1 MAGPVSQYG
10 RRTYY
15 NKGGGLKKHLV
26 RIALGLIVVLI
37 FTGHAGSFYRIPF
50 IDRFENIVY
59 DARLR
64 MTMTNSVDPRI
75 VIVDIDEKSLAVE
88 GRWPW
93 RRDKLGVMLDQLFDR
108 YKAAIVGFD
117 IVFAERDESSGL
129 AVLRQLGQKELK
141 GDAQFQAVL
150 KDVAPHL
157 EYDQVF
163 ADKIKDRA
171 VVLGYYFS
179 GVRSE
184 NGKGRTSGA
193 LPKPVLPAGTFKG
206 KNISFTSWIGYGA
219 NLEEFQQAAASAGH
233 FNPWPD
239 EDGVIRRVPMLA
251 EFNGAYYESLSMA
264 IARLGLGSAPVVPGF
279 PNDKFWSKDYPGLEW
294 VNVGPVRIPVDN
306 YVMALVPYRGAQ
318 GSFKYISATD
328 VLHGD
333 AALDDLKNKIVL
345 VGTTAPGLYDLR
357 AAPVAS
363 VYPGVEIHAN
373 LIAGMLDGNIKQ
385 RPPYVLGA
393 EVVLLLFSGIGMAL
407 LLPMV
412 NPLRA
417 TLITVGVI
425 AAVFATNV
433 LVWTEGNL
441 VLPLASGLLMIAM
454 LFALNMSYG
463 FFVESRAKRQITGL
477 FGQYVPPELVDEMS
491 KDPGA
496 FSMEGE
502 SRELSVLFTDVRG
515 FTTISEGLEPKELSR
530 LMNEFLTPLT
540 RIIYKHRG
548 TIDKYMG
555 DCIMAFWGAPVHDPQ
570 HARNAVMAGLEMHQ
584 VLDGLQ
590 LRFKDNGWPPIEIG
604 VGINSGR
611 MSVGNMGSE
620 VRLAYTVMGDAV
632 NLASRLEGITKKYG
646 VKMIVGEATRSEL
659 PEVLF
664 RELDRVKVKGKEAP
678 VAIYEPIGLVDEV
691 KTPAR
696 DELKLWGQALKLY
709 RSRDWDMA
717 ELQLI
722 NLQKMNPACVLYAV
736 FLDRIA
742 HLRANPPE
750 QRWDGSWKFETK

>member
-1 MAGPVSQYG
+1 
-10 RRTYY
+10 
-15 NKGGGLKKHLV
+15 
-26 RIALGLIVVLI
+26 VVFI
-37 FTGHAGSFYRIPF
+37 FTGHASRYYRIPF

-64 MTMTNSVDPRI
+64 LTMANTVDPRI
-75 VIVDIDEKSLAVE
+75 VIIDIDEKSLAVE

-93 RRDKLGVMLDQLFDR
+93 RRDKLGTMLDQLFDR
-108 YKAAIVGFD
+108 YNVGIVGFD
-117 IVFAERDESSGL
+117 VVFAERDESSGL
-129 AVLRQLGQKELK
+129 SVLRELGQKELK
-141 GDAQFQAVL
+141 GDAQYQAVL
-150 KDVAPHL
+150 KDVAPQL
-157 EYDQVF
+157 EYDRVF
-163 ADKIKDRA
+163 AGKLKNRA

-179 GVRSE
+179 SVRSE
-184 NGKGRTSGA
+184 DGKGRSSGE

-206 KNISFTSWIGYGA
+206 KNIMFTSWVGYGA
-219 NLEEFQQAAASAGH
+219 NLEEFQQSASSGGH

-239 EDGVIRRVPMLA
+239 EDGVTRRVPMLA
-251 EFNGAYYESLSMA
+251 EYNGAYYESLSMA
-264 IARLGLGSAPVVPGF
+264 VIRLGLGLPPVVPGF
-279 PNDKFWSKDYPGLEW
+279 PEDRFWSKSYPGLEW
-294 VNVGPVRIPVDN
+294 VDVGPVRIPVDMF
-306 YVMALVPYRGAQ
+306 VTALVPYRGKQ

-328 VLHGD
+328 VLHGT
-333 AALDDLKNKIVL
+333 AALNDLKNKIVL

-373 LIAGMLDGNIKQ
+373 LIAGMLDGSIKQ
-385 RPPYVLGA
+385 LPPYVLGA

-417 TLITVGVI
+417 TLLTVVVI
-425 AAVFATNV
+425 VVVFATNV
-433 LVWTEGNL
+433 VVWTEGNL

-491 KDPGA
+491 KDPA
-496 FSMEGE
+496 SFSMEGE

-515 FTTISEGLEPKELSR
+515 FTTISEGLEPKELSK

-555 DCIMAFWGAPVHDPQ
+555 DCIMAFWGAPLHDPK
-570 HARNAVMAGLEMHQ
+570 HARNAVMAGMEMHRA
-584 VLDGLQ
+584 LAELQ
-590 LRFKDNGWPPIEIG
+590 PHFKENGWPPIHIG
-604 VGINSGR
+604 VGVNSGR

-632 NLASRLEGITKKYG
+632 NLASRLEGITKQYG
-646 VKMIVGEATRSEL
+646 VKMIVGETTRAEL
-659 PEVLF
+659 PDVLF

-678 VAIYEPIGLVDEV
+678 VSIYEPVGLAEEAENPV
-691 KTPAR
+691 R
-696 DELKLWGQALKLY
+696 NELKLWGQALKLY

-722 NLQKMNPACVLYAV
+722 NLSKANPGSGLYAL
-736 FLDRIA
+736 FLERIA
-742 HLRANPPE
+742 QLRASPPE
-750 QRWDGSWKFETK
+750 EGWDGSWKFETK